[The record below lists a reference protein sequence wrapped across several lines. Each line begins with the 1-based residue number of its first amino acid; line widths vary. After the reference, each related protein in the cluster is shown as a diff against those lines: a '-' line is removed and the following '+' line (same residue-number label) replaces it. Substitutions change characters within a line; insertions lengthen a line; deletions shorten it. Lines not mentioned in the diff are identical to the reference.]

1 MDASTRLSWRR
12 VCWSPPGW
20 LWTRREAIDFALKIK
35 LRNVIVRLLPFPFIR
50 RSTTFSRE
58 KDDGIWAQLHSI
70 LVDSFLKDQQYTKR
84 RCKLK
89 IFNGFPIIL
98 PIIFPLFS
106 HDLPIIW
113 WILHTY
119 HTSSQVDGETV
130 AEGGRFVWF
139 NSALQK
145 DRSIAVGCG
154 NRAAGSIG
162 EPRLPVGWPSY
173 SIFSI
178 GSMYDIY
185 ANIGGI
191 LMVNVT
197 IYSIHGSY
205 GLG

>member
-89 IFNGFPIIL
+89 IFNGFPII
-98 PIIFPLFS
+98 FPLFS
-106 HDLPIIW
+106 HCFPMIFLLFDEFYILIILPLRW
-113 WILHTY
+113 MVKL
-119 HTSSQVDGETV
+119 
-130 AEGGRFVWF
+130 
-139 NSALQK
+139 LQK
-145 DRSIAVGCG
+145 VVVSCGSTRPCRRIAASLWVAVTGQRDPLG
-154 NRAAGSIG
+154 NPDYRWDDHPIQFF
-162 EPRLPVGWPSY
+162 P
-173 SIFSI
+173 
-178 GSMYDIY
+178 
-185 ANIGGI
+185 
-191 LMVNVT
+191 
-197 IYSIHGSY
+197 
-205 GLG
+205 